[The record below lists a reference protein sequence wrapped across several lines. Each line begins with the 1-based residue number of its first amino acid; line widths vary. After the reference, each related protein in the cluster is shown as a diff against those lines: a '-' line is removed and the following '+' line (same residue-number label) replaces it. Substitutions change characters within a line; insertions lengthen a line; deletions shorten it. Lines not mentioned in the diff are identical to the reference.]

1 MEDRLLQLLQL
12 IVEEYV
18 ATAEPVA
25 SGQLRARYK
34 LDVSPATIRNWMGAL
49 DREGYL
55 MQPYTS
61 GGRIPTE
68 TGYAAYVESCLQEK
82 PATRR
87 EQRALERA
95 VTEARSPEE
104 KMKRLAKTLSELS
117 GQASIVGFN
126 PVDTF
131 YTGLSQLFAQPE
143 FQNWQRVV
151 SLTEILD
158 HLDDAFEDLRKESFH
173 TPAIRLG
180 ESCAFGSICGSVL
193 LTTKEGMIGLLGPI
207 RMDYQHAL
215 SLMRTAKELL

>member
-34 LDVSPATIRNWMGAL
+34 LDVSPATIRNWMGEL
-49 DREGYL
+49 DRDGLL

-61 GGRIPTE
+61 GGRVPTE
-68 TGYAAYVESCLQEK
+68 KGYAIYVESCLKEK
-82 PATRR
+82 PASKR
-87 EQRALERA
+87 EQLALETA
-95 VTEARSPEE
+95 VSQARNLEK

-117 GQASIVGFN
+117 GLASIVGFH
-126 PVDTF
+126 PADTF

-158 HLDDAFEDLRKESFH
+158 HLDDTLSDLRKEAFSMP
-173 TPAIRLG
+173 TIRLG
-180 ESCAFGSICGSVL
+180 ESCTFGSICGSVL
-193 LTTKEGMIGLLGPI
+193 LTTNNGMIGLLGPI
-207 RMDYQHAL
+207 RMDYQHSL
-215 SLMRTAKELL
+215 SLMQSAKELL

>member
-12 IVEEYV
+12 IVEEHV

-25 SGQLRARYK
+25 SGQLRSRYK

-49 DREGYL
+49 DREGFL

-61 GGRIPTE
+61 GGRVPTE
-68 TGYAAYVESCLQEK
+68 TGYATYVESCLKEK
-82 PATRR
+82 PASKR
-87 EQRALERA
+87 EQNALEA
-95 VTEARSPEE
+95 AASGARTKED
-104 KMKRLAKTLSELS
+104 KMKRLAKALSELS
-117 GQASIVGFN
+117 GLASIVGFH

-158 HLDDAFEDLRKESFH
+158 HLDDTLEDLRKEAFH
-173 TPAIRLG
+173 TPVIRLG
-180 ESCAFGSICGSVL
+180 EACAFGSICGSVL
-193 LTTKEGMIGLLGPI
+193 LTTKDGMIGLLGPI

>member
-18 ATAEPVA
+18 ETAEPVA

-34 LDVSPATIRNWMGAL
+34 LDVSPATIRNWMGEL
-49 DREGYL
+49 DRDGFL
-55 MQPYTS
+55 IQPYTS

-68 TGYAAYVESCLQEK
+68 AGYIAYVESCLKKK
-82 PATRR
+82 PASKR
-87 EQRALERA
+87 EQLVLERA
-95 VTEARSPEE
+95 VSQARNPEE
-104 KMKRLAKTLSELS
+104 RLKRLAKALSELS
-117 GQASIVGFN
+117 GLASIVGLHAA
-126 PVDTF
+126 DTF

-158 HLDDAFEDLRKESFH
+158 HLDETLSDLREETFIVP
-173 TPAIRLG
+173 TVRLG
-180 ESCAFGSICGSVL
+180 EACTFGSICASIL
-193 LTTKEGMIGLLGPI
+193 LTTETGMIGLLGPI

-215 SLMRTAKELL
+215 SLMHSAKELL